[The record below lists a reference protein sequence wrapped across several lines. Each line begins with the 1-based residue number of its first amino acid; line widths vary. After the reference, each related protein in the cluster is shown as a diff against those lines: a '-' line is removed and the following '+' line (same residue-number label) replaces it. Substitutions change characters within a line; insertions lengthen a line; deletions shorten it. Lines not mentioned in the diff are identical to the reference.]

1 MLELLA
7 LRVAHDRPASRSDS
21 TARRCS
27 YQPIAS
33 ASSVSDAHRRANVR
47 VSSGS
52 SSAGS
57 WYWSKPMAAFSLFA
71 DRMGIREAGAVG
83 VSGLPGEVDEH
94 LALGAIER
102 TTNAAA

>member
-1 MLELLA
+1 
-7 LRVAHDRPASRSDS
+7 
-21 TARRCS
+21 
-27 YQPIAS
+27 
-33 ASSVSDAHRRANVR
+33 
-47 VSSGS
+47 
-52 SSAGS
+52 
-57 WYWSKPMAAFSLFA
+57 MAAFSLFA